1 MEDGVNVI
9 HSNLFTSG
17 IGYLKVLFDTSRVPV
32 EDLPYVGLLKAV
44 LGYVDTEHYSYGDLT
59 SEIYPQQRRRE
70 LCGVIL
76 SGCSTSRTIYRG
88 LCCQRKGAVP

>member
-32 EDLPYVGLLKAV
+32 EDLPYVGFLRQCW
-44 LGYVDTEHYSYGDLT
+44 DMW
-59 SEIYPQQRRRE
+59 IR
-70 LCGVIL
+70 
-76 SGCSTSRTIYRG
+76 STTATGI
-88 LCCQRKGAVP
+88 